1 MTLIIR
7 VLGYA
12 IRGLSLDNIFQVWPH
27 DECKYNKNAM
37 VISDLSA
44 TITLQQPAKQ
54 RYLIFSIC
62 KTKEGK
68 QKVKFLIYNK
78 GTATYKQ

>member
-44 TITLQQPAKQ
+44 TITLQQPAK
-54 RYLIFSIC
+54 
-62 KTKEGK
+62 
-68 QKVKFLIYNK
+68 
-78 GTATYKQ
+78 